1 MSVDRGDSIPPELDA
16 SSPHFDSAAALA
28 AGPSRV
34 RLPRPKTK
42 VASACDRTV
51 SLSGD
56 AHGWRAQL
64 SDHPP
69 AICRQRRG
77 RRWITS
83 APRENFS
90 HHIGGSSARTHPRYR
105 SVRPGA
111 KGRGDPHATTLISS
125 PPSLS
130 PPSRPFTQRR
140 AATAAKAAKAAA
152 AAREHMKT
160 ADWSATRIVAPKAA
174 TLAVREA
181 KVAAEAEQVG
191 AWWVRLRSAM

>member
-1 MSVDRGDSIPPELDA
+1 MLNRPCLQRGRGTISGVGIVGEKDRLYRSGGLFFFLFFFFFFFFFGRSETTHLFLFAHRSTHPCLPFSLIFFSKVDMSVDRGDSIPPELDA
-16 SSPHFDSAAALA
+16 SSPHFDPAAALA

-69 AICRQRRG
+69 GICRQRRG

-105 SVRPGA
+105 SVRLVQRDGGTLTP
-111 KGRGDPHATTLISS
+111 PH
-125 PPSLS
+125 
-130 PPSRPFTQRR
+130 
-140 AATAAKAAKAAA
+140 
-152 AAREHMKT
+152 
-160 ADWSATRIVAPKAA
+160 
-174 TLAVREA
+174 
-181 KVAAEAEQVG
+181 
-191 AWWVRLRSAM
+191 